1 MAGHSKWAQIKRQKA
16 VTDAKRGQLFTK
28 VGRELTIAAQQ
39 GGPDPVGNFRLE
51 QAIAKAKAANMPKD
65 TIARAIQRGGGGGAD
80 GAQLEELLYEGYA
93 VDGAGLLIEVV
104 TDNRNRSVAEVRNAL
119 NRLGG
124 TLASSGSVS
133 WQFETRGAIEIK
145 LDGHDPEDLELAA
158 IDLGAVDV
166 EHSDEVLYVY
176 TDAID
181 LARGQE
187 RADSAGRRHRV
198 RRTHDGPNDPHDPRR
213 RSCRARVGNDRVN
226 RGLGRCAS
234 RPHQSGTQRYAGR
247 ADWRVSRGA

>member
-16 VTDAKRGQLFTK
+16 VTDARRGQLFTK
-28 VGRELTIAAQQ
+28 LGRDLTIAAQQ
-39 GGPDPVGNFRLE
+39 GGPDPAGNFRLE

-65 TIARAIQRGGGGGAD
+65 NIARAIQRGVGGGPD
-80 GAQLEELLYEGYA
+80 GGLLEELLYEGYA

-145 LDGHDPEDLELAA
+145 LAGHDPEDLELAA

-166 EHSDEVLYVY
+166 EHSDEVLFVY
-176 TDAID
+176 TDATD
-181 LARGQE
+181 LARVKNELAVQGADIASAE
-187 RADSAGRRHRV
+187 LTMAPTSPMTLDDDRAAHVLGMIESIEDLDDV
-198 RRTHDGPNDPHDPRR
+198 RRVHTNLELSDTLV
-213 RSCRARVGNDRVN
+213 ARI
-226 RGLGRCAS
+226 
-234 RPHQSGTQRYAGR
+234 
-247 ADWRVSRGA
+247 GA